1 MGLRD
6 LFKRKEE
13 TREEQ
18 MVNEDA
24 VGVDL
29 LRALLDDTNITRE
42 TILSVPSIAACV
54 NKISDTVASLEIKL
68 YKRDGEKIEEVQDNR
83 VRLLN
88 EETGDTLTA
97 YQFKKAMV
105 EDMYLGKG
113 GYAYVHKVG
122 TEVKSIHYVKEE
134 AISFL
139 YNTDPIFKDY
149 KFQVEGRMY
158 EGFEFIKLLRNTR
171 NGWSGTSILE
181 DSKVLMSVLYES
193 QKYEQNLVKT
203 GGNKRGF
210 LSSTSR
216 ITKEAMDKL
225 KNAFKKLYSNS
236 TSNVIFLNDGVEFK
250 EASNT
255 SVEMQLNENKQT
267 NNNDVCKIFL
277 IPPSIINGN
286 ATESDKQQYYEGCIV
301 PILNNFAKAISAVM
315 LREDEKSSYFFAFD
329 VSELLKGDIEK
340 RYKAYEIALKNG
352 FMQVDEVRKEEKL
365 PAFGLEFIK
374 LGLQD
379 VIFYPG
385 TNQIYT
391 PNTNKLSVMG
401 EENPVNDIKVAPVQ
415 QKNNQE
421 GGEEDE
427 SGNQE

>member
-6 LFKRKEE
+6 WFKRKEE
-13 TREEQ
+13 TREEE
-18 MVNEDA
+18 MVNEDN
-24 VGVDL
+24 VGSDL
-29 LRALLDDTNITRE
+29 LRALLDESNITRD
-42 TILSVPSIAACV
+42 TIMSVPSIAACV
-54 NKISDTVASLEIKL
+54 NKISDTVASLEVKL
-68 YKRDGEKIEEVQDNR
+68 YKRDGEKVEEVQDKR

-97 YQFKKAMV
+97 YQLKKAMV
-105 EDMYLGKG
+105 EDMFLGKG

-122 TEVKSIHYVKEE
+122 TDVKSVHYVKEE
-134 AISFL
+134 SISFL

-149 KFQVEGRMY
+149 KIQIEGYTY
-158 EGFEFIKLLRNTR
+158 EGFCFIKLLRNTR
-171 NGWSGTSILE
+171 NGWKGTSILE
-181 DSKVLMSVLYES
+181 DSKTLMSVLYES

-210 LSSTSR
+210 LCSTSR
-216 ITKEAMDKL
+216 ITKDALDKL
-225 KNAFKKLYSNS
+225 KLAFKKLYSNS

-255 SVEMQLNENKQT
+255 SVEMQLNENKRT
-267 NNNDVCKIFL
+267 NNDDVCKIFL

-286 ATESDKQQYYEGCIV
+286 STESDKQQYYEGCIM
-301 PILNNFAKAISAVM
+301 PILNNFAKAINAVM
-315 LREDEKSSYFFAFD
+315 LTEDEKPSYFFAFD
-329 VSELLKGDIEK
+329 VSEFLKGEIEK

-401 EENPVNDIKVAPVQ
+401 ENLVNDISVAPVQ
-415 QKNNQE
+415 QEKKEME
-421 GGEEDE
+421 GGEENE
-427 SGNQE
+427 SGDQE

>member
-6 LFKRKEE
+6 WFKRKEE
-13 TREEQ
+13 TREEE
-18 MVNEDA
+18 MVNEDN
-24 VGVDL
+24 VGSDL
-29 LRALLDDTNITRE
+29 LRALLDESNITRDS
-42 TILSVPSIAACV
+42 IMSVPSIAACV
-54 NKISDTVASLEIKL
+54 NKISDTVASLEVKL
-68 YKRDGEKIEEVQDNR
+68 YKRDGGKVEEVQDKR
-83 VRLLN
+83 VKLLN

-97 YQFKKAMV
+97 YQLKKAMV
-105 EDMYLGKG
+105 EDMFLGKG

-122 TEVKSIHYVKEE
+122 TDVESVHYIKEE
-134 AISFL
+134 SISFL

-149 KFQVEGRMY
+149 KIQIEGYTY
-158 EGFEFIKLLRNTR
+158 EGFCFIKLLRNTR
-171 NGWSGTSILE
+171 NGWKGTSILE
-181 DSKVLMSVLYES
+181 DSKTLMSVLYES

-210 LSSTSR
+210 LCSTSR
-216 ITKEAMDKL
+216 ITKEALDKL
-225 KNAFKKLYSNS
+225 KRAFKKLYSNS

-255 SVEMQLNENKQT
+255 SVEMQLNENKRT
-267 NNNDVCKIFL
+267 NNDDVCKIFL
-277 IPPSIINGN
+277 IPPSLINGN
-286 ATESDKQQYYEGCIV
+286 STESDKQQYYEGCIM
-301 PILNNFAKAISAVM
+301 PILNNFAKAINAVM
-315 LREDEKSSYFFAFD
+315 LTEDEKSSYFFAFD
-329 VSELLKGDIEK
+329 VSEFLKGDIEK
-340 RYKAYEIALKNG
+340 RYKAYEIALRNG

-401 EENPVNDIKVAPVQ
+401 ENPVDDINVAPVQ
-415 QKNNQE
+415 QEKEEME

-427 SGNQE
+427 SGDQE

>member
-1 MGLRD
+1 MGLKD
-6 LFKRKEE
+6 LFKKKEE
-13 TREEQ
+13 KREEQ
-18 MVNEDA
+18 TVDEDA
-24 VGVDL
+24 VGADL
-29 LRALLDDTNITRE
+29 LRALLNESDITRD
-42 TILSVPSIAACV
+42 TIMSVPSIAACL
-54 NKISDTVASLEIKL
+54 NKISDTVASLEVKL
-68 YKRDGEKIEEVQDNR
+68 YKRDGEKVEEVQDNR

-105 EDMYLGKG
+105 EDMFLGKG
-113 GYAYVHKVG
+113 GYAYVYKTG
-122 TEVKSIHYVKEE
+122 TEVRSIHYVKEE
-134 AISFL
+134 KVSFL
-139 YNTDPIFKDY
+139 YNADPIFKDY
-149 KFQVEGRMY
+149 KIQIEGYPY
-158 EGFEFIKLLRNTR
+158 EGFDFIKLLRNTR
-171 NGWSGTSILE
+171 NGWRGTSILE
-181 DSKVLMSVLYES
+181 DSKVLMSVLQES

-210 LSSTSR
+210 LTATSR
-216 ITKEAMDKL
+216 ITQEALTKL

-352 FMQVDEVRKEEKL
+352 FMQLDEVRKEEKL
-365 PAFGLEFIK
+365 PAFGLKFIK

-379 VIFYPG
+379 VIFYPE

-401 EENPVNDIKVAPVQ
+401 ENPMDNIVAPVQ
-415 QKNNQE
+415 QQKKEE

-427 SGNQE
+427 SRN

>member
-1 MGLRD
+1 MGLKD
-6 LFKRKEE
+6 LFKKKEE
-13 TREEQ
+13 KREEQ
-18 MVNEDA
+18 TVDEDA
-24 VGVDL
+24 VGADL
-29 LRALLDDTNITRE
+29 LRALLNESDITRD
-42 TILSVPSIAACV
+42 TIMSVPSIAACL
-54 NKISDTVASLEIKL
+54 NKISDTVASLEVKL
-68 YKRDGEKIEEVQDNR
+68 YKRDGEKVEEVQDNR

-105 EDMYLGKG
+105 EDMFLGKG
-113 GYAYVHKVG
+113 GYAYVYKTG
-122 TEVKSIHYVKEE
+122 TEVRSIHYVKEE
-134 AISFL
+134 KVSFL
-139 YNTDPIFKDY
+139 YNADPIFKDY
-149 KFQVEGRMY
+149 KIQIEGYPY
-158 EGFEFIKLLRNTR
+158 EGFDFIKLLRNTR
-171 NGWSGTSILE
+171 NGWRGTSILE
-181 DSKVLMSVLYES
+181 DSKVLMSVLQES

-210 LSSTSR
+210 LSATSR
-216 ITKEAMDKL
+216 ITQEALTKL

-352 FMQVDEVRKEEKL
+352 FMQLDEVRKEEKL
-365 PAFGLEFIK
+365 PAFGLKFIK

-379 VIFYPG
+379 VIFYPE

-401 EENPVNDIKVAPVQ
+401 ENPMDNIVAPVQ
-415 QKNNQE
+415 QQKKEE

-427 SGNQE
+427 SRN

>member
-1 MGLRD
+1 MGLKD
-6 LFKRKEE
+6 LFKKKEE
-13 TREEQ
+13 KREEQ
-18 MVNEDA
+18 TVDEDA
-24 VGVDL
+24 VGADL
-29 LRALLDDTNITRE
+29 LRALLNESDITRD
-42 TILSVPSIAACV
+42 TIMSVPSIAACL
-54 NKISDTVASLEIKL
+54 NKISDTVASLEVKL
-68 YKRDGEKIEEVQDNR
+68 YKRDGEKVEEVQDNR

-97 YQFKKAMV
+97 YQFKKAMI
-105 EDMYLGKG
+105 EDMFLGKG
-113 GYAYVHKVG
+113 GYAYVYKTG
-122 TEVKSIHYVKEE
+122 TEVRSIHYVKEE
-134 AISFL
+134 KVSFL
-139 YNTDPIFKDY
+139 YNADPIFKDY
-149 KFQVEGRMY
+149 KIQIEGYPY
-158 EGFEFIKLLRNTR
+158 EGFDFIKLLRNTR
-171 NGWSGTSILE
+171 NGWRGTSILE
-181 DSKVLMSVLYES
+181 DSKLLMSVLQES

-210 LSSTSR
+210 LSATSR
-216 ITKEAMDKL
+216 ITQEALTKL

-267 NNNDVCKIFL
+267 NNNDVCKVFL
-277 IPPSIINGN
+277 IPPPIINGN

-352 FMQVDEVRKEEKL
+352 FMQLDEVRKEEKL
-365 PAFGLEFIK
+365 PAFGLKFIK

-379 VIFYPG
+379 VIFYPE

-401 EENPVNDIKVAPVQ
+401 ENPMDNIVAPVQ
-415 QKNNQE
+415 QQKE
-421 GGEEDE
+421 EKGGEEDE
-427 SGNQE
+427 SRN

>member
-1 MGLRD
+1 MGVRD

-13 TREEQ
+13 KREERT
-18 MVNEDA
+18 VNEDT
-24 VGVDL
+24 VGADL
-29 LRALLDDTNITRE
+29 LRALLDESNITRD
-42 TILSVPSIAACV
+42 TIMSVPSIAACV
-54 NKISDTVASLEIKL
+54 NKISDTIASLEVKL
-68 YKRDGEKIEEVQDNR
+68 YKRDGEKVEEVQDNR

-97 YQFKKAMV
+97 YQLKKAMV
-105 EDMYLGKG
+105 EDMFLGKG
-113 GYAYVHKVG
+113 GYAYVYKIG
-122 TEVKSIHYVKEE
+122 TQVKSIHYVKEE
-134 AISFL
+134 KISFL

-149 KFQVEGRMY
+149 KIQIDGCYY
-158 EGFEFIKLLRNTR
+158 EGFEFIKLVRNTR
-171 NGWSGTSILE
+171 NGWRGTSILE
-181 DSKVLMSVLYES
+181 DSEMLMSVLQES

-210 LSSTSR
+210 LTSTSR
-216 ITKEAMDKL
+216 LTKDAFAKL
-225 KNAFKKLYSNS
+225 KDAFRKLYSNS
-236 TSNVIFLNDGVEFK
+236 TSNVIYLNDGVEFK

-301 PILNNFAKAISAVM
+301 PILNNFAKAISAVL

-379 VIFYPG
+379 VIFYPS

-401 EENPVNDIKVAPVQ
+401 KNPVNDIVAPMQQ
-415 QKNNQE
+415 QKE
-421 GGEEDE
+421 EKGGEEDE
-427 SGNQE
+427 SGN